1 VRPHCRHRVA
11 HNLPVDVFRLQKIRA
26 LRRAFDTADV
36 DCNDR
41 LEKQELET
49 VLISLHPCAPS
60 PDDVEHLW
68 RILCGPGWAQK
79 SFLSWCDFLH
89 GLARVRGDVRATQ
102 LMDLNRPNEW
112 ALISLLID
120 VKFSDEQANALMK
133 DLSFFE
139 RVGVGQQRP
148 SYST

>member
-1 VRPHCRHRVA
+1 MKTGLNVTSA
-11 HNLPVDVFRLQKIRA
+11 QKIRA

-41 LEKQELET
+41 LEKDELEL
-49 VLISLHPCAPS
+49 VLVSLHPRAPS

-68 RILCGPGWAQK
+68 RTLCGPNWAQK

-89 GLARVRGDVRATQ
+89 GMARVRADKRATQ
-102 LMDLNRPNEW
+102 LMDLDRPNEW

-120 VKFSDEQANALMK
+120 VRFSKEEADALMK
-133 DLSFFE
+133 DLGYFE
-139 RVGVGQQRP
+139 RIGVRK
-148 SYST
+148 SF